1 VQLNDTQNT
10 ALSPSDIN
18 TFINHLKI
26 MHCYRDHW
34 QHLLSVAFKP
44 MLSENRVYIFDE
56 TAVKDAAE
64 EIEILSPVCKKFA
77 DSSLITANNCL
88 VLFSYC

>member
-1 VQLNDTQNT
+1 
-10 ALSPSDIN
+10 
-18 TFINHLKI
+18 
-26 MHCYRDHW
+26 
-34 QHLLSVAFKP
+34 VAFKP
-44 MLSENRVYIFDE
+44 MLSENCVYIFDE